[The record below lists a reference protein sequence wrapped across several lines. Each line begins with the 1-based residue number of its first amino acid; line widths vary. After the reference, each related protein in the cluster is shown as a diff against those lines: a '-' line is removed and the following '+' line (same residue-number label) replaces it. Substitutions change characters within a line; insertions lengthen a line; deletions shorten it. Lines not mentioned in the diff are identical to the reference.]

1 MLETMRSEIRRRMK
15 RFVRLASPHRFT
27 RHQGGSA
34 AVEFGLI
41 LLPFLALMFG
51 IMQTALVFFAD
62 QTLQTAVSDSARL
75 ILTGQAQNQGLD
87 ATTFKKQVCARVY
100 GLFNCQSGISVN
112 VQKFSSFGGISY
124 TPPIDSSGHLDTS
137 GFGYNPGGP
146 GDIVV
151 VTLYYQWPIFFT
163 LMDFSSLG
171 TPGLAGGNRLLVAT
185 AAFRNEPYN

>member
-1 MLETMRSEIRRRMK
+1 MVEMMRRTIKRRIRRLARLVSPR
-15 RFVRLASPHRFT
+15 RFARHEGGAS
-27 RHQGGSA
+27 

-62 QTLQTAVSDSARL
+62 QTLETAVADSARL
-75 ILTGQAQNQGLD
+75 ILTGQAQNQGLN
-87 ATTFKKQVCARVY
+87 ATTFKNAVCARIY
-100 GLFNCQSGISVN
+100 GLFNCQAGVYVN
-112 VQKFSSFGGISY
+112 VQTYSSFGSISY
-124 TPPIDSSGHLDTS
+124 TPPLDNKGNLVTS

-151 VTLYYQWPIFFT
+151 VQLFYQWPIYFT
-163 LMDFSSLG
+163 LWDFGDL
-171 TPGLAGGNRLLVAT
+171 TNMAGSNRLLVAT

>member
-1 MLETMRSEIRRRMK
+1 MLETMRSKIRRRMR
-15 RFVRLASPHRFT
+15 RFARLASPRRFA
-27 RHQGGSA
+27 RHQGGSS

-62 QTLQTAVSDSARL
+62 QTLETAVSDSARL

-87 ATTFKKQVCARVY
+87 ATTFKNAVCARVY
-100 GLFNCQSGISVN
+100 GLFNCQSGIYVN
-112 VQKFSSFGGISY
+112 VQTYSSFGGISY
-124 TPPIDSSGHLDTS
+124 TPPLDSHGNLDTS
-137 GFGYNPGGP
+137 SFGYNPGGP

-151 VTLYYQWPIFFT
+151 VQLYYKWPIYFT
-163 LMDFSSLG
+163 LMDFSSLSNM
-171 TPGLAGGNRLLVAT
+171 AGGNRLLVAT

>member
-1 MLETMRSEIRRRMK
+1 MLEPTRSRIRRGMN
-15 RFVRLASPHRFT
+15 RFARLVSPRRFA

-34 AVEFGLI
+34 AVEFALI

-62 QTLQTAVSDSARL
+62 QTLETAVADSARL
-75 ILTGQAQNQGLD
+75 ILTGQAQNQGMD
-87 ATTFKKQVCARVY
+87 ATKFKNAVCARVY
-100 GLFNCQSGISVN
+100 GLFNCQSGIYVN
-112 VQKFSSFGGISY
+112 VQKLSSFGGFSGA
-124 TPPIDSSGHLDTS
+124 PPVDSSGNLDTS

-151 VTLYYQWPIFFT
+151 VTLYYKWPIYFT
-163 LMDFSSLG
+163 LMDFSSLS
-171 TPGLAGGNRLLVAT
+171 TPGMGGSRLLVAT